1 MGKMS
6 IYDTILAVVT
16 LASLG
21 CAFTLLGEWYYRMES
36 LWILVAHSR
45 MFLVVGQVTGSIKLS
60 TLHDVS
66 HPALNLRARGE
77 RKGRDLTK

>member
-36 LWILVAHSR
+36 L
-45 MFLVVGQVTGSIKLS
+45 
-60 TLHDVS
+60 
-66 HPALNLRARGE
+66 
-77 RKGRDLTK
+77 